1 MDAILHLFH
10 NDHGELSAVAAFF
23 AGGLPAIRAALW
35 QLLSTTRTSGS
46 KPEGV

>member
-1 MDAILHLFH
+1 MDALLHIFH
-10 NDHGELSAVAAFF
+10 NDHGELSAVAAVF

-35 QLLSTTRTSGS
+35 QLLNTRTSGT

>member
-1 MDAILHLFH
+1 MDALLHLFH
-10 NDHGELSAVAAFF
+10 NDHGEFNALVAFF

-35 QLLSTTRTSGS
+35 QLLNTRTSGT